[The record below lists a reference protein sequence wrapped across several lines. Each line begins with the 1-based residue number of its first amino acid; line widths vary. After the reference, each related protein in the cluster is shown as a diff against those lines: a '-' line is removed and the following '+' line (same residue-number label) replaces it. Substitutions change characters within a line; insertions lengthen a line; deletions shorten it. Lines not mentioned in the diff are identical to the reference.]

1 MGVIEELP
9 AELGVAR
16 HRFSVEQYESMA
28 EKGLLAPDARVEL
41 IEGVIVDMAAIGS
54 RHAGTVKR
62 LIRALTSA
70 VGGRAI
76 LQVQDPLRLGDFSE
90 PEPDL
95 ALLKPRDDFYTG
107 STPTAADALLVI
119 EVSQTSA
126 AYDRD
131 IKLPLY
137 ATHGVP
143 EVWIVDLDAGLVR
156 LYRRPEGARYAD
168 VTSTP
173 APGATPLHMLDG
185 VSIDLTGVL

>member
-1 MGVIEELP
+1 MSLIEELP

-16 HRFSVEQYESMA
+16 HRWTVDQYERMA
-28 EKGLLAPDARVEL
+28 ETGLLAPDARVEL

-54 RHAGTVKR
+54 RHAATVKR

-70 VGGRAI
+70 VGTRAI

-95 ALLKPRDDFYTG
+95 ALLNPCDDFYA
-107 STPTAADALLVI
+107 SATPTAADALLVI
-119 EVSQTSA
+119 EVAQTSA
-126 AYDRD
+126 AYDRR

-143 EVWIVDLDAGLVR
+143 EVWIVDLDASLVHFHR
-156 LYRRPEGARYAD
+156 QPHGERYLEI
-168 VTSTP
+168 TSTA
-173 APGATPLHMLDG
+173 APGPTPVLLLPG
-185 VSIDLTGVL
+185 VMIDLTGVL